1 MSLDLKPRGYWEDKV
16 IDGLHFISEMK
27 ILYFILGAIIPLPIF
42 LNLLTGEILIL
53 KTSLDNYLFSFGA
66 PVPLGMFAIVLLGML
81 SVVVKRNSLRE
92 KGSKKGLIIS
102 IVLGGMFL
110 IHALLSLDFLRVV
123 SLILP
128 FGAVIF
134 VLFFYR
140 INTLFT
146 YSMKG
151 YFFAMSLF
159 VVAHALSI
167 TIYEV
172 SEIMENKMLLF
183 TSFFGYAIY
192 QALVSYSA
200 VLSFFGCSLVILT
213 SMPGS
218 PMRRIGSLV
227 LLMMIFYILG
237 YGARKAVL
245 LDVFMLCIS
254 FMLVGVGGVLIRLRL
269 QKAMLNA
276 YVLLGVTVL
285 YLLFFSGLAERDLS
299 YSVAVSQ
306 RGGAYEE
313 FWKSMLNSSVV
324 DFVFGHGGG
333 WGGYSNIFVE
343 LIYRLGLFGVLCYL
357 LSLVLLLKRVGAKL
371 LRHFVTGGYFNRI
384 DYHFKVWFTF
394 LVLSLLAA
402 NSVNM
407 SLQLPY
413 YVINIAFI
421 SLFFLQRTKEF
432 MLVRNSRSLKGDSSS
447 SHTIKT
453 VGS

>member
-1 MSLDLKPRGYWEDKV
+1 
-16 IDGLHFISEMK
+16 MK
-27 ILYFILGAIIPLPIF
+27 ILYFILGAIIPLPVF

-53 KTSLDNYLFSFGA
+53 KASLDNYLSGFGT
-66 PVPLGMFAIVLLGML
+66 PVPLGLFVVVLLGML
-81 SVVVKRNSLRE
+81 AVVVRRNSLRE
-92 KGSKKGLIIS
+92 KVSKNGLIIS
-102 IVLGGMFL
+102 IALGCIFV
-110 IHALLSLDFLRVV
+110 IHALQSLDFLRVV
-123 SLILP
+123 SLIFP
-128 FGAVIF
+128 YGAVIF
-134 VLFFYR
+134 VFLFSR
-140 INTLFT
+140 ANTLFS

-151 YFFAMSLF
+151 YFFAISLF

-167 TIYEV
+167 TIYGA
-172 SEIMENKMLLF
+172 SEIENKMLLF
-183 TSFFGYAIY
+183 ISFFGYTIY
-192 QALVSYSA
+192 QALISYSA

-218 PMRRIGSLV
+218 PMRRIWLLV
-227 LLMMIFYILG
+227 LVVLIFYILG
-237 YGARKAVL
+237 FGARKAVL
-245 LDVFMLCIS
+245 LDVFMLCVS
-254 FMLVGVGGVLIRLRL
+254 FMLVGMGGMLIRLRL

-276 YVLLGVTVL
+276 YILMGVTVL
-285 YLLFFSGLAERDLS
+285 FLLFFSGFAKRDLS

-324 DFVFGHGGG
+324 DFFFGHGGG
-333 WGGYSNIFVE
+333 WGGYSNMFVE
-343 LIYRLGLFGVLCYL
+343 LIYRLGLFGILCYL
-357 LSLVLLLKRVGAKL
+357 LSLVILMKFVGAEL
-371 LRHFVTGGYFNRI
+371 LRHFAIGGHFNRI

-407 SLQLPY
+407 NLQLPY

-421 SLFFLQRTKEF
+421 SLFFLQRTQEF